1 MRHAQTE
8 GSGIGATPT
17 VPERDTTIL
26 IVDDHPLIRH
36 GLRCALSLDNRF
48 QVTGE
53 SRSAKDALASLR
65 LQPTSIVIVD
75 IMLPD
80 GMDGIELTK
89 SIAAEHPEVRILVL
103 SIHDEALYA
112 LRSLAAGAKGYVTK
126 DRPLEELLEAIRT
139 VARGEIA
146 LSKMMTQRL
155 VQRATRPPTKELG
168 PRALSDR
175 ELEILFWIGK
185 GCSTA
190 HTAERLRLSIKTIES
205 HRANIRR
212 KLGIR
217 TGAELL
223 RYAVAWLFQETHSFR
238 SAAPS
243 PPLSPQSSDSG

>member
-1 MRHAQTE
+1 MRHAQIE
-8 GSGIGATPT
+8 DFGIRANTS
-17 VPERDTTIL
+17 VPDGDTTIL

-36 GLRCALSLDNRF
+36 GLRCALSLENRF

-53 SRSAKDALASLR
+53 SHSAKDALASLR
-65 LQPTSIVIVD
+65 IHPASIVIVD

-80 GMDGIELTK
+80 GVDGIELTK
-89 SIAAEHPEVRILVL
+89 SIAAEHPEVGILVL
-103 SIHDEALYA
+103 STHDESLYA
-112 LRSLAAGAKGYVTK
+112 FRSLAAGAKGYVTK

-155 VQRATRPPTKELG
+155 VQRATRPPSKELG

-185 GCSTA
+185 GCSTV
-190 HTAERLRLSIKTIES
+190 HIAERLRLSIKTIEA

-212 KLGIR
+212 KLGIQ

-223 RYAVAWLFQETHSFR
+223 RYAVAWLFEETHSSA
-238 SAAPS
+238 SAAARSTPRPRTS
-243 PPLSPQSSDSG
+243 ESG